1 MRLLSQQQERT
12 VRGAFS
18 LAWVVLV
25 VFAPAAL
32 FYFVDLSVVNV
43 IYWISILSISIT
55 NVAIF
60 LELLLAPFWDRYL
73 ERSKA
78 GPVDFGTRHI
88 VAMVSAYLPN
98 EIDILSETIQR
109 MIAAERPTEH
119 TMLTVLI
126 DHNGGK
132 DAQVKRLEGIVAG
145 FNAELGPDAPVRVV
159 EVENKTSRSKAENI
173 NYALDYMRSMQPPPE
188 MVALYDADHQPAP
201 DVFVLAAG
209 RLESSGADVLQGR
222 AIIHQGYPLIALE
235 YDIIYTVFWNGGQLL
250 RGWGLF
256 GGSNGYWRFEVLS
269 QIGMDETRL
278 TEDIDSSFRALRAGY
293 LIEYDS
299 SLRSYEEA
307 PPSLYDLFRQR
318 LRWAQGWGEV
328 TEGHCLAMFANNPY
342 FTLLS
347 RIGVFMLL
355 PWREVTTVY
364 VSHQALLAGTAS
376 IIRCGGFACINKPLL
391 FFAAQV
397 IVIPWLNVAMAY
409 KLSRGYRHPD
419 LRWWH
424 YVVYAAGSPVYE
436 TLKFL
441 TSVLAHGR
449 NLVGMK
455 NWRVTKRKEADGKTV
470 ASDMS
475 SVSDASVA
483 TAVTG

>member
-12 VRGAFS
+12 LRGACS
-18 LAWVVLV
+18 LVWVVLV
-25 VFAPAAL
+25 VAAPAAL
-32 FYFVDLSVVNV
+32 FYFALPLSVVNV
-43 IYWISILSISIT
+43 VYWVSIVSISIT

-60 LELLLAPFWDRYL
+60 AELVLAPFWDRYI

-98 EIDILSETIQR
+98 EIDILSDTIQR
-109 MIAAERPTEH
+109 MIDADRPTEH

-132 DAQVKRLEGIVAG
+132 AHQVQRLAGIVAG
-145 FNAELGPDAPVRVV
+145 FNAALGPDAPVRVV
-159 EVENKTSRSKAENI
+159 EVENKASRSKAENI
-173 NYALDYMRSMQPPPE
+173 NYALDYMRRMQPPPE

-201 DVFVLAAG
+201 DVFTLAAG

-293 LIEYDS
+293 LIEFDP

-307 PPSLYDLFRQR
+307 PPTLYDLFRQR

-328 TEGHCLAMFANNPY
+328 TEGHTMAIFANNPY

-355 PWREVTTVY
+355 PWREVTAVY
-364 VSHQALLAGTAS
+364 ISHQALLAGVAS
-376 IIRCGGFACINKPLL
+376 LIRCGGLTCINKPLL

-397 IVIPWLNVAMAY
+397 LVIPWLNVGMAY

-424 YVVYAAGSPVYE
+424 YVLYAALSPVYE
-436 TLKFL
+436 TAKFL

-449 NLVGMK
+449 NLAGMK
-455 NWRVTKRKEADGKTV
+455 NWRVTKRKEADGGKAV
-470 ASDMS
+470 SSDLS
-475 SVSDASVA
+475 SVSGS
-483 TAVTG
+483 TAG